1 MSTVSLQARIEEAR
15 KKFHEQTGQ
24 EGKTLLL
31 GATEL
36 KEFIDEFYPSAD
48 ADPESITTT
57 QFVQFLGFRVV
68 IVMKTSYVGVC

>member
-1 MSTVSLQARIEEAR
+1 MSTSLQARIEEAQ
-15 KKFHEQTGQ
+15 KKFQEQTGQ

-36 KEFIDEFYPSAD
+36 KEFIDEFCPAMD
-48 ADPESITTT
+48 ADPDAVTTT

-68 IVMKTSYVGVC
+68 VVMKTSYLGVC